1 MILCVSRLFRSWGRS
16 SVIKFDGVEG
26 SKVQELK
33 ESVLQIASCAFRVI
47 VNS

>member
-1 MILCVSRLFRSWGRS
+1 MILGTLFSFTVLIVVKRVTG
-16 SVIKFDGVEG
+16 
-26 SKVQELK
+26 LK